1 GELRHRGERV
11 RLAAGP
17 STDVRPALGGAVVGG
32 ELLALLLAIVIHHAA
47 PDDVGRRRRGTG
59 VRIAA
64 SDPQAD
70 PALLAAIARVGL
82 LAVGP
87 ILTRQAA
94 DDVLPVGCAGIRGAG
109 AGPEVGAVRGRTLIG
124 RHLLALRLLAIR
136 HAALHVVRVERRL
149 RKIRVQFVLT
159 LIVLDLDALAEGIG
173 P

>member
-64 SDPQAD
+64 PDPQAD

-87 ILTRQAA
+87 ILARQAA
-94 DDVLPVGCAGIRGAG
+94 DDVLPVGCARVRGAG
-109 AGPEVGAVRGRTLIG
+109 AGPEVGAVRGRALVG
-124 RHLLALRLLAIR
+124 RHLLALRLVAIVD
-136 HAALHVVRVERRL
+136 ATLNLIRVERHGREF
-149 RKIRVQFVLT
+149 RGGYG
-159 LIVLDLDALAEGIG
+159 LA
-173 P
+173 